1 MKRRAP
7 LLAACALAAAAC
19 GVVKSRPSAEAVRPG
34 LQKEA
39 EAFKADAEKMPALG
53 LKTTWKIASVEVQ
66 EQADND
72 DRPFRGVVRFRI
84 ETEKQEPDGVV
95 RSEAIEKTFNY
106 VYDATAGKWTFG
118 S

>member
-1 MKRRAP
+1 MKRRVP
-7 LLAACALAAAAC
+7 FLAACALAAAAC
-19 GVVKSRPSAEAVRPG
+19 GVVKPKPSADAVRPG

-39 EAFKADAEKMPALG
+39 ETLKADAEKMPALG
-53 LKTTWKIASVEVQ
+53 LKTTWKIVAVEVQ
-66 EQADND
+66 EQAGND

-84 ETEKQEPDGVV
+84 ETEKQEPDGL
-95 RSEAIEKTFNY
+95 RTQAIEKTFNY